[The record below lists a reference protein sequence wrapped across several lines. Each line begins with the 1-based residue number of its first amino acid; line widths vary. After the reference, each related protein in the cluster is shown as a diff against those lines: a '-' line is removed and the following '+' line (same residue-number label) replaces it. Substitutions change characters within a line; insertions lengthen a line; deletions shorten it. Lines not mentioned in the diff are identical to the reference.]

1 MSTLT
6 RYSGIPYTGP
16 APTNREPYVPIEA
29 PAADARGAELS
40 SQLGVEHEAGRDLPT
55 LVVDKEKIVD
65 VLQALKTQHSF
76 TMPLDLFGVDYP
88 RREKRFDV
96 VYQLYS
102 LQNNERVRLKV
113 PVGDGEAVPTATGV
127 YRGVDWYEREVFDM
141 YGVRFDGHPNLRRI
155 LTHEAFQGYP
165 LRKDY
170 DAAQR
175 WLLTEKDVAKLT
187 PKIDPR
193 FARVDTDFERV
204 TLNLG
209 PSHPAT
215 HGTLRIVV
223 TLDGETIIGA
233 EQEIG
238 YLHRCFEKMA
248 ETHTY
253 QQVIPYTDRLN
264 YCSAIINNV
273 GYCMTVE
280 KLLGIEAPS
289 RAQHVRLML
298 SEFMRIA
305 DHIICIGTNL
315 VDMGAL
321 TNFWYLFQ
329 PREEILALVESCCGA
344 RLLPSYLR
352 VGGLAVDVPHDF
364 LENSQRLV
372 NMLPKFISDVERL
385 IMKNQIFLD
394 RVVGIAPITAEEAI
408 DHGFTGPCLRATGV
422 PFDVRKASPYL
433 GYDTYDWDVPVADG
447 GDTFARFLVRFEE
460 MRQSLRILQQAIDR
474 GLPPGPVMVDNPY
487 VALPPKEKVYNE
499 MESLIYHFKL
509 IMHGIQPPVGEA
521 YFQVEGGNGEVGFYV
536 VSDGSK
542 NPYRVRCRPP
552 CFQIYQAFG
561 KMVTGQTI
569 PDAIAALGSL
579 NIIAGELDH

>member
-1 MSTLT
+1 VSTLT
-6 RYSGIPYTGP
+6 KYSAIPYTGP
-16 APTNREPYVPIEA
+16 APTNREPYI
-29 PAADARGAELS
+29 PADAGQCDARGAELTT
-40 SQLGVEHEAGRDLPT
+40 QLGNVEQERGQDLPT
-55 LVVDKEKIVD
+55 LVVDKHDIIN
-65 VLQALKTQHSF
+65 VLASLKAASYTL
-76 TMPLDLFGVDYP
+76 PLDLWGVDYP

-96 VYQLYS
+96 MYQLYS
-102 LQNNERVRLKV
+102 LDKNERVRIKV
-113 PVGDGEAVPTATGV
+113 PIAENENVPTSTGLFKA
-127 YRGVDWYEREVFDM
+127 YDWFEREVFDM

-155 LTHEAFQGYP
+155 LTHEMFQGHP

-170 DAAQR
+170 DPAQR
-175 WLLTEKDVAKLT
+175 WLLTEKDVAKIT

-193 FARVDTDFERV
+193 FQNVDTDFERV

-233 EQEIG
+233 ESEIG
-238 YLHRCFEKMA
+238 YLHRCFEKMS

-273 GYCMTVE
+273 GYCLTVE

-289 RAQHVRLML
+289 RAQQVRLML

-305 DHIICIGTNL
+305 DHLVAIGTNL

-329 PREEILALVESCCGA
+329 PREEIYGLIESCCGA

-352 VGGLAVDVPHDF
+352 IGGLAVDVPSNF
-364 LENSQRLV
+364 LANAQTLV
-372 NMLPKFISDVERL
+372 NRMPKYIDDVEKL
-385 IMKNQIFLD
+385 IMTNRIF
-394 RVVGIAPITAEEAI
+394 RERTEGIAPISTEDAI
-408 DHGFTGPCLRATGV
+408 NFGFTGPCLRACGV
-422 PFDVRKASPYL
+422 PYDVRKANPYI
-433 GYDTYDWDVPVADG
+433 GYETYDWDVPVAEG

-474 GLPPGPVMVDNPY
+474 GLPSGPVIVDNPY

-509 IMHGIQPPVGEA
+509 IMHGIQPPVGET
-521 YFQVEGGNGEVGFYV
+521 YFQVEGGNGELGFYV
-536 VSDGSK
+536 VSDGTK
-542 NPYRVRCRPP
+542 NPYRVRVRPP
-552 CFQIYQAFG
+552 CFPIFEAYSY
-561 KMVTGQTI
+561 MITGQTI